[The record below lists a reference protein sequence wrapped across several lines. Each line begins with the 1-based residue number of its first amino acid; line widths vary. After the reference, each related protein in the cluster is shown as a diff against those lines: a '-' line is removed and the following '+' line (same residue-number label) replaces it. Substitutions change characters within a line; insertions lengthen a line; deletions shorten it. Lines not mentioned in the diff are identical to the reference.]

1 MNLPPEAWA
10 AALAALPAMGP
21 ARHLALLRRW
31 PPRAAWEHVV
41 DQAWLRDADV
51 VGAARCDTRT
61 LAATWSAAAQ
71 GVDVAALWQ
80 RYVDAGIGVAALGS
94 PAYPAP
100 LAGDIEPPPALF
112 LRGDPSVIAGPRVAI
127 VGTRSAT
134 RYGIDIAYEFGL
146 ALASAGVAVVSG
158 LAIGIDGA
166 AHAGALAS
174 GTAAPIAV
182 VGSGLDVIYPKRHAV
197 LWREI
202 ERRGVVLSEAPL
214 GAPPER
220 WRFPARNRL
229 IAALSDIVV
238 VVESREL
245 GGSMHT
251 VNEAVRRARPVFAVP
266 GPIRSDASAGTNR
279 LLRDGAQ
286 AACEVSD
293 VLVGLGLS
301 TALQREVHDPRPAV
315 EGDER
320 VVLDALGWQP
330 ASLEQLA
337 TRTELTLGA
346 LSLALE
352 RLRDAGWVEER
363 AGWYERMARAE

>member
-1 MNLPPEAWA
+1 MDLPPEAWA
-10 AALAALPAMGP
+10 AALAMLPGMGP

-31 PPRAAWEHVV
+31 PACEAWAHVL
-41 DQAWLRDADV
+41 DRSWQRDADV
-51 VGAARCDTRT
+51 VRAARHQRAT
-61 LAATWSAAAQ
+61 LAAAWSEAASDI
-71 GVDVAALWQ
+71 DVARLWE
-80 RYVDAGIGVAALGS
+80 RYLDAGIGVAALGS
-94 PAYPAP
+94 SAYPAP
-100 LAGDIEPPPALF
+100 LADDIEPPATLF
-112 LRGDPSVIAGPRVAI
+112 VRGDPSVIAGPRVAI

-134 RYGIDIAYEFGL
+134 RYGVDIAYEFGFQ
-146 ALASAGVAVVSG
+146 LASAGVAVVSG
-158 LAIGIDGA
+158 LAVGIDGA

-174 GTAAPIAV
+174 GTTAPIAV

-229 IAALSDIVV
+229 IAALADIVV

-251 VNEAVRRARPVFAVP
+251 VNEAERRARPVFAVP
-266 GPIRSDASAGTNR
+266 GPVRSAASAGTNR

-286 AACEVSD
+286 TACEVSD

-301 TALQREVHDPRPAV
+301 SALQRDLHDLRAEVA
-315 EGDER
+315 GDDR
-320 VVLDALGWQP
+320 VVLDAIAWQP

-337 TRTELTLGA
+337 ARTELPLGA
-346 LSLALE
+346 LSLALL
-352 RLRDAGWVEER
+352 RLGDAGWVEER
-363 AGWYERMARAE
+363 GGWYERIARAE

>member
-1 MNLPPEAWA
+1 MDLPPEAWA

-21 ARHLALLRRW
+21 ARQLALLRRW
-31 PPRAAWEHVV
+31 PPCDAWLHVV
-41 DQAWLRDADV
+41 DQTWLRYRDV
-51 VGAARCDTRT
+51 VAAARHDATT
-61 LAATWSAAAQ
+61 LAAKWSAAAAEIEV
-71 GVDVAALWQ
+71 GALWQ
-80 RYVDAGIGVAALGS
+80 RYVDEGIGVAALGS
-94 PAYPAP
+94 AAYPAP
-100 LAGDIEPPPALF
+100 LANDIEPPATLF
-112 LRGDPSVIAGPRVAI
+112 VRGDPSVISGPRVAI

-134 RYGIDIAYEFGL
+134 RYGVDIAYEFGYQL
-146 ALASAGVAVVSG
+146 ACAGVAVVSG

-174 GTAAPIAV
+174 STTAPIAV

-229 IAALSDIVV
+229 IAALADIVV
-238 VVESREL
+238 VVESREQ

-251 VNEAVRRARPVFAVP
+251 VNEAARRARPVFAVP
-266 GPIRSDASAGTNR
+266 GPVRSVASAGTNR

-286 AACEVSD
+286 AACDVSD

-301 TALQREVHDPRPAV
+301 AALLRDVHDRRPNPAG
-315 EGDER
+315 EGL

-337 TRTELTLGA
+337 ARTELPLGE
-346 LSLALE
+346 LSLALH
-352 RLRDAGWVEER
+352 RLRDTGWVEER
-363 AGWYERMARAE
+363 AGWYERIARAE